1 MDIHR
6 SEISSF
12 SSFSSCKQIGNV
24 SKRIE
29 ISNIIS
35 LSSRR
40 IYYIYVKKNNRRN
53 LLSKSFNF
61 ARNDIS
67 KKDRKESS
75 SSLVNFWRT
84 NARSRVHAFRRV
96 EGSGLYANECT
107 VIHESKEEEVSG
119 ERERERG
126 RKGTWYPKG
135 GHERAGRHRYIG
147 AHGEATSRVH
157 LDLRLVSSP
166 ALGHVCE
173 SRRVTFL
180 TSAPTCSP
188 LTQVARATGSEQIR
202 TLVNCHRRRIVER
215 AIPSDISILAV
226 IANRVECKS

>member
-1 MDIHR
+1 MREAACTRFD
-6 SEISSF
+6 
-12 SSFSSCKQIGNV
+12 
-24 SKRIE
+24 
-29 ISNIIS
+29 
-35 LSSRR
+35 
-40 IYYIYVKKNNRRN
+40 
-53 LLSKSFNF
+53 
-61 ARNDIS
+61 AW
-67 KKDRKESS
+67 KEAGYT
-75 SSLVNFWRT
+75 RT
-84 NARSRVHAFRRV
+84 NVQLYTNPRKRR
-96 EGSGLYANECT
+96 YR
-107 VIHESKEEEVSG
+107 

-202 TLVNCHRRRIVER
+202 TPVNCHRRRIVGR
-215 AIPSDISILAV
+215 AILSDISILAV